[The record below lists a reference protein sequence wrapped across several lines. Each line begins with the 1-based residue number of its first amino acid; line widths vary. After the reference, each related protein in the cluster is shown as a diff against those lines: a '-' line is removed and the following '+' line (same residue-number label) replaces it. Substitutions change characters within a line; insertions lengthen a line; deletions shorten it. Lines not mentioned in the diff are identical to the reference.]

1 MMEQT
6 FGTHDQFNNAAGFY
20 DLNMYLLGV
29 PITIR
34 VDDNLPFWGGYT
46 TTLSAKVTNKGVW
59 MPLIEKAF
67 AKIMGN
73 YSGLVAGTTDDALM
87 VLSGFPSSRITVSA
101 SSSDT
106 QLCDTMKHAME
117 HNDFL
122 ACDSVS
128 APPFSWVPGHAYTL
142 LGCYDVNGEKL
153 VKVRNPWGRDA
164 GVTQPWNDS
173 DAIWGTVS
181 AATKAEIGWT
191 NNLNDGIMFTKMS
204 DFK

>member
-34 VDDNLPFWGGYT
+34 VDDFLPFWGSYT

-59 MPLIEKAF
+59 MPLLEKAF

-87 VLSGFPSSRITVSA
+87 VLSGFPSSRMTVST

-106 QLCDTMKHAME
+106 
-117 HNDFL
+117 
-122 ACDSVS
+122 
-128 APPFSWVPGHAYTL
+128 
-142 LGCYDVNGEKL
+142 
-153 VKVRNPWGRDA
+153 
-164 GVTQPWNDS
+164 
-173 DAIWGTVS
+173 
-181 AATKAEIGWT
+181 
-191 NNLNDGIMFTKMS
+191 
-204 DFK
+204 